1 MIKLPS
7 IFSQGMVLNK
17 QARIWGWTEP
27 NTHVTIIFQG
37 KGYTAISSP
46 EGCFET
52 TVTSEYYGGPHN
64 LTIGDITITDVHVG
78 QVWLCGGQSNMEQP
92 LSRTRPLLNQYIKPA
107 PHIRA
112 FHAEKG
118 MCFSGP
124 ATDVKGS
131 WQPATGDALESTF
144 AVPYFFAQTLA
155 KSQINIP
162 IGLVNVAAGGTP
174 AEAWL
179 PEDIIRTFPE
189 LYEKLEPY
197 MQPGFAQAL
206 EKSEEARVQEWH
218 KTLQSK
224 DMGLKEGWHAPDSD
238 YDDTHWEEKMLL
250 DNNSLEHGAVW
261 YRQDIWLTRAAKS
274 PVVLSFGRV
283 VDSVQVYVNG
293 EMVTSVD
300 YQYPPCR
307 CTIPENLLKPGSN
320 TIAIRV
326 VGSSNKPHIIP
337 GKRYEI
343 THKNG
348 TIDLHGYSTMDM
360 YGPWHW
366 RRRQGCTMPRL
377 EPAKWLYDIPTC
389 TYNYMLAPV
398 LGYSISGVIWYQG
411 ESNTGSPKGYKTLF
425 AAFVALLRQ
434 IYGEDLPVIFTQLA
448 NFTDPHGTTGENWA
462 ELREEQ
468 RQCQEIPNT
477 AMAVAIDCGEYNDI
491 HPQDK
496 KTIGERLA
504 LCARRIAYA
513 EDIVASGPVA
523 KNAIIRNGKLII
535 RFTNATGLWAKNG
548 RPVLELIDAS
558 KVVHHLYANIEGE
571 TLTAQVSEIDA
582 KHVRFAWTDS
592 PAVVLY
598 NAYGLPAPP
607 FNITI
612 SC

>member
-1 MIKLPS
+1 MLKLPA
-7 IFSQGMVLNK
+7 IFSHGMVINK
-17 QARIWGWTEP
+17 NARIWGWAEP
-27 NTHVTIIFQG
+27 NTQITIKFQG
-37 KGYTAISSP
+37 KEYTATASP
-46 EGCFET
+46 EGRFET
-52 TVTSEYYGGPHN
+52 TITTTTYGGPYN
-64 LTIGDITITDVHVG
+64 LTIGDITITDVHIG

-92 LSRTRPLLNQYIKPA
+92 LSRTRPLLNPHIKPA

-112 FHAEKG
+112 FQAEKG
-118 MCFSGP
+118 MSFSGP

-131 WQPATGDALESTF
+131 WQPATGDALESIF
-144 AVPYFFAQTLA
+144 AVPYFFAKALA

-189 LYEKLEPY
+189 LYKKLEPY
-197 MQPGFAQAL
+197 KQPNFAITQ

-224 DMGLKEGWHAPDSD
+224 DMGLKEGWHAPDLD
-238 YDDTHWEEKMLL
+238 YDDTDWEEKMLL
-250 DNNSLEHGAVW
+250 DNSALEYGAVW
-261 YRQDIWLTRAAKS
+261 YRQDIFLTRATKS
-274 PVVLSFGRV
+274 PVELSFGRV

-293 EMVTSVD
+293 EMVTAVD

-307 CTIPENLLKPGSN
+307 CTIPANLLKIGSN
-320 TIAIRV
+320 TIAVRV
-326 VGSSNKPHIIP
+326 VGSSNKPYIVP
-337 GKRYEI
+337 GKRYEL
-343 THKNG
+343 TFKYG
-348 TIDLHGYSTMDM
+348 TIDLLGYD
-360 YGPWHW
+360 GPWRW
-366 RRRQGCTMPRL
+366 RRRQGCTMPYL

-425 AAFVALLRQ
+425 EAFVAFLRQ

-462 ELREEQ
+462 ELRQEQ
-468 RQCQEIPNT
+468 SQCQEIPNT

-496 KTIGERLA
+496 KTVGERLA
-504 LCARRIAYA
+504 LCARRLAYG
-513 EDIVASGPVA
+513 EDIVTSGPVA
-523 KNAIIRNGKLII
+523 QNIVICNGKLII
-535 RFTNATGLWAKNG
+535 RFSNATGLWAKNG
-548 RPVLELIDAS
+548 RPVLEVIDTS
-558 KVVHHLYANIEGE
+558 KVIHHLYANIEGE
-571 TLTAQVSEIDA
+571 TLTAHVNEIDA

-607 FNITI
+607 FNVAI
-612 SC
+612 SR